1 MRCNKKG
8 WGSALFNAKFNL
20 GMKQI
25 LLLDSTN
32 NIIREFDTYKQAN
45 QFRMMNNRPDWSI
58 ASRKLFWN
66 GSQKYYA

>member
-1 MRCNKKG
+1 
-8 WGSALFNAKFNL
+8 
-20 GMKQI
+20 MKQI

-45 QFRMMNNRPDWSI
+45 QFRMMNNRPDWYI